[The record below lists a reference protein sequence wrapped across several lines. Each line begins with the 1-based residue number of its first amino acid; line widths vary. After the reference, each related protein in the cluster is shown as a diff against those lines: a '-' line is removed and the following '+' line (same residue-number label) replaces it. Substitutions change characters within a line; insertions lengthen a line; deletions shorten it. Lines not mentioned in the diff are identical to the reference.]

1 MTKKDNKHKHSPARL
16 YEFIPDEWKMNNR
29 ALPNE
34 KKRLH
39 FDHYKYV

>member
-1 MTKKDNKHKHSPARL
+1 
-16 YEFIPDEWKMNNR
+16 MNNR

-39 FDHYKYV
+39 FDHYKYVWWKKN